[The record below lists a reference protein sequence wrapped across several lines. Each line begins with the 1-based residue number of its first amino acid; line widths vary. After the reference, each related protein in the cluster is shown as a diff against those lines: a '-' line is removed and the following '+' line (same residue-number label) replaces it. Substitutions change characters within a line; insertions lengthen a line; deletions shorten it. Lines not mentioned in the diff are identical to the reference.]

1 MKKVITSIFVLG
13 LLTLAFAEDYGAND
27 LYQNIKSSYGS
38 KDSINENV
46 NKPTTG
52 VNDFKTVDNS
62 TSFNAPMECPSS
74 QIAVLISFSQDGGDY
89 RAIIKIDRDL
99 DGSFDY
105 TYTTINIS
113 GVCTNGIVNCDKGT
127 WNNCNFYYWKANNDK
142 SIILEPTSDTKLVG
156 SCSCTNASCGI
167 TQLDQP
173 LFSMIGGGISQALMN
188 VDSNFLISKSK
199 WNGNNLELFGQAPK
213 DCSKPDFNS
222 YGESNPEQYYK
233 NQTPPSVSIV
243 DIASQ
248 QGNDPYSP
256 YSTVE
261 PISNLEYKQGK
272 TIGLPNKQQCEIK
285 RIVYSSIDTFY
296 EDCDNVFTDSNGENW
311 CIVTKVG
318 DVPECGKRCRNCDAL
333 SQKINGSVENLKYKQ
348 KWAVYFKISYLSGD
362 KGRYWSRKVIND
374 GQEVENST
382 VRSNTSNCLDFLK
395 VLGSANEHGETHNV
409 SASQKALAWGKNNNY
424 PPKYGLIYILKGQT
438 YQNDKFDVRES
449 NTCPSNCTLINEW
462 VCDKDGNN
470 CIQTVKD
477 GNPLT
482 VPITKQCFNV
492 TTNLSTYIV
501 CSDGSNITVTDRWG
515 GVRNVGSGWF
525 YIKREYNCGTQ
536 NLDVDLS
543 RTRYVVQNT
552 KKEDGQI
559 SYTDIDGSQ
568 GSLNIASIENNT
580 TNCSQ
585 PVCLVKIPKTDT
597 SVFADRKNRS
607 QLPSGKDSNEL
618 EVRTCDESNGNFSC
632 PLFNG
637 DILVEDC
644 KCDIEELKAGFETAV
659 TSLEVVKQASKDM
672 ICSSSPP

>member
-99 DGSFDY
+99 DGNFDY

-156 SCSCTNASCGI
+156 SCSCANASCGI

-173 LFSMIGGGISQALMN
+173 LFSMIGGGISQVLMN

-233 NQTPPSVSIV
+233 NQIPPSVSIA

-256 YSTVE
+256 YSIVE
-261 PISNLEYKQGK
+261 PVSNLEYEAGK
-272 TIGLPNKQQCEIK
+272 KIGLPQISNCVI
-285 RIVYSSIDTFY
+285 RNTV
-296 EDCDNVFTDSNGENW
+296 TD
-311 CIVTKVG
+311 G
-318 DVPECGKRCRNCDAL
+318 DVSYYSDGGCFLGNSNPC
-333 SQKINGSVENLKYKQ
+333 NGSVEK
-348 KWAVYFKISYLSGD
+348 LSGNKFKCYETPLD
-362 KGRYWSRKVIND
+362 NGCGQTYNVKLCGSWETTWSIPDDESVYIEINGTVIKQISRSGD
-374 GQEVENST
+374 GDQSGSGSCSGDT
-382 VRSNTSNCLDFLK
+382 T
-395 VLGSANEHGETHNV
+395 LGSASCGDTKYLPSSDFVNAKFEYKNLGRCNGIPSSSLSYIFIARENLGV
-409 SASQKALAWGKNNNY
+409 SKTDS
-424 PPKYGLIYILKGQT
+424 
-438 YQNDKFDVRES
+438 
-449 NTCPSNCTLINEW
+449 CPTGCELVNEW

-470 CIQTVKD
+470 CIQTVVN
-477 GNPLT
+477 GNPTSSNLT
-482 VPITKQCFNV
+482 IQCFNYQGR
-492 TTNLSTYIV
+492 TGSYIV
-501 CSDGSNITVTDRWG
+501 CSDGNEITAKDEFG
-515 GVRNVGSGWF
+515 EYKIGEGWF
-525 YIKREYNCGTQ
+525 YIKREYNCGEQ
-536 NLDVDLS
+536 NLDIDLS
-543 RTRYVVQNT
+543 RTRYVAQNT
-552 KKEDGQI
+552 TQEGNII
-559 SYTDIDGSQ
+559 SYTDVNGSKESLDLSSVEKAIDKDCK
-568 GSLNIASIENNT
+568 NPI
-580 TNCSQ
+580 
-585 PVCLVKIPKTDT
+585 CLVKVPKKDT
-597 SVFADRKNRS
+597 TVFSDKNNKS
-607 QLPSGKDSNEL
+607 QLPS
-618 EVRTCDESNGNFSC
+618 NGNSSEYVVVSC
-632 PLFNG
+632 IELNG
-637 DILVEDC
+637 SLNCTPPEGGEIVEDC
-644 KCDIEELKAGFETAV
+644 RCNLEDLKSGFELSV
-659 TSLEVVKQASKDM
+659 SSLEILNQASKDM